1 MGKIR
6 IVECRRCGE
15 KFETTSP
22 NAKRCPDC
30 RDKVKCWPGTPPAE
44 LKLRRQREAQR
55 SSRDKRLKL
64 LDEEYAALG
73 VPVTTRVLPN
83 GMVVETRGQA
93 RISSSCGIAPAM
105 DSAIARKYL

>member
-6 IVECRRCGE
+6 IVECLMCGE
-15 KFETTSP
+15 KFETTSS

-30 RDKVKCWPGTPPAE
+30 RDKVEYRPGTP
-44 LKLRRQREAQR
+44 
-55 SSRDKRLKL
+55 S
-64 LDEEYAALG
+64 DEEYAALG
-73 VPVTTRVLPN
+73 VPVTTHVASN

-93 RISSSCGIAPAM
+93 RISSSCGITPAM